1 LSVVVIGGGLSGLFI
16 GLAIV
21 ERGGGEVV
29 VLDKAVRPGGVAG
42 TIERDGFVLEQ
53 AVGSMTLPHP
63 DLSPLL
69 DMIGGEMRVVSPEA
83 SARHLF
89 TGGRLV
95 ELRASPGVLLAPV
108 VSWRARLRV
117 LLEVWQRD
125 GQPDGEETLA
135 AFFER
140 HFGREA
146 GGLIAWLLASGVFA
160 GDPRRVSV
168 RAAFPRLAALETE
181 HGSLLRGAMRLRRR
195 RARGLPR
202 PGLHYPAAGMT
213 GLAEAAARF
222 LGSRY
227 RGGFA
232 VDVVRRD
239 GDLWVVQ
246 GPEEMRAESVVIATH
261 PHDAAALVDDEL
273 GSHLRRAVTA
283 PVAVVGL
290 GGRGP
295 DVIPNGFGALVG
307 PGEEL
312 GILGILFESSYAPER
327 APDDSWLIKIILGGA
342 TGPAIVDDDRLA
354 ERAQSE
360 AEHVL
365 GGRLDRSFVEVV
377 RHTRGIPQYEVGHE
391 RWLSD
396 LGDLLAARPGLHL
409 TGWGYRSIGIT
420 QLATEARAMAAN
432 LFP

>member
-1 LSVVVIGGGLSGLFI
+1 MSVVVIGGGLSGLFTA
-16 GLAIV
+16 LAIAQ
-21 ERGGGEVV
+21 RGEGDVV
-29 VLDKAVRPGGVAG
+29 VLEKAGLPGGVAG
-42 TIERDGFVLEQ
+42 TIERDGFMLEQ

-69 DMIGGEMRVVSPEA
+69 DMIGVEMRAASPEA

-95 ELRASPGVLLAPV
+95 ELQASPGLLLAPI
-108 VSWRARLRV
+108 VSWPARLRV

-125 GQPDGEETLA
+125 GRPDPEETLA

-160 GDPRRVSV
+160 GDPRRLSV
-168 RAAFPRLAALETE
+168 RAAFPQLAALETE
-181 HGSLLRGAMRLRRR
+181 HGSLLRGATKRRR
-195 RARGLPR
+195 HRPRGMPR
-202 PGLHYPAAGMT
+202 PGLHYPAAGMK

-232 VDVVRRD
+232 VDMVRRD

-273 GSHLRRAVTA
+273 GSHLRRTVTA

-290 GGRGP
+290 GGRGR
-295 DVIPNGFGALVG
+295 DMIPNGFGALIG
-307 PGEEL
+307 PDVDL
-312 GILGILFESSYAPER
+312 ATVGILFESSYAPER
-327 APDDSWLIKIILGGA
+327 APDDSWLIKVILGGA
-342 TGPAIVDDDRLA
+342 TEPAIVDDDRLA
-354 ERAQSE
+354 GRAQAE

-365 GGRLDRSFVEVV
+365 GSRLEPSFVEVV
-377 RHTRGIPQYEVGHE
+377 RHVRGIPQYEVGHE
-391 RWLSD
+391 HWRSD
-396 LGDLLAARPGLHL
+396 LSDLLAARPGLHL

-420 QLATEARAMAAN
+420 QLATEARAMGAN